1 MIQKLHDRAFSGDIN
16 PLEAYAQAKH
26 ILDGYTKL
34 VEDLKEYAQD
44 EAEKYPKQFED
55 FGFKFEKRNGATRY
69 DFKHID
75 KWKDLTAN
83 VKDFEDM
90 CKQALKAGEKGLQ
103 IADED
108 GEIIPLPKVTIG
120 KDVLIVK
127 KS

>member
-55 FGFKFEKRNGATRY
+55 FGFKFEKRSGRTLY
-69 DFKHID
+69 DFKHLIQWQQADNNKKLVEQQSKAALEAMRLGNTIID
-75 KWKDLTAN
+75 ADGCIVEPPKISYTKDSL
-83 VKDFEDM
+83 
-90 CKQALKAGEKGLQ
+90 
-103 IADED
+103 
-108 GEIIPLPKVTIG
+108 II
-120 KDVLIVK
+120 K
-127 KS
+127 KL

>member
-55 FGFKFEKRNGATRY
+55 FGFKFEKRSGRTLY
-69 DFKHID
+69 DFKHLIQWQQADNNKKLVEQQSKAALEAMKLGNTIID
-75 KWKDLTAN
+75 ADGCIVEPPKISYTKDSL
-83 VKDFEDM
+83 
-90 CKQALKAGEKGLQ
+90 
-103 IADED
+103 
-108 GEIIPLPKVTIG
+108 II
-120 KDVLIVK
+120 K
-127 KS
+127 KL

>member
-1 MIQKLHDRAFSGDIN
+1 MIQKLHEQAFAGDMN
-16 PLEAYAQAKH
+16 PLQAYGQAKH

-44 EAEKYPKQFED
+44 EAEKYPKQFEE